1 MLLEGSAYMGERSSR
16 TVSLPTNK
24 TDGYMLH
31 PDEGEAHDFLA
42 GGRFVIKAT
51 ADQTEGKFAAVE
63 FWGPKGFGSP
73 IHVHTNDD
81 EFFVVLEGEVRF
93 RVGEEEVNVGPR
105 SFVYG
110 PRGVAH
116 GFTMNSDT
124 ARVLLFFGPAG
135 VEEFFRE
142 ASAYVATV
150 PPGEP
155 PDQKLMGEI
164 AARHGQQNVGPP
176 MPPRG

>member
-1 MLLEGSAYMGERSSR
+1 M
-16 TVSLPTNK
+16 SLPTNK
-24 TDGYMLH
+24 TDGYVLH
-31 PDEGEAHDFLA
+31 PDEGEAHASFV
-42 GGRFVIKAT
+42 GGASLVIKAA
-51 ADQTEGKFAAVE
+51 ADQTGGKFAAVE

-73 IHVHTNDD
+73 IHVHRDDD

-93 RVGEEEVNVGPR
+93 RLGDEDVDVGPR

-110 PRGVAH
+110 PSGIAH

-142 ASAYVATV
+142 AAAYVATV
-150 PPGEP
+150 PPRRSAGPEDHGRDRRP
-155 PDQKLMGEI
+155 SR
-164 AARHGQQNVGPP
+164 AAER
-176 MPPRG
+176 RSSDAAERL

>member
-1 MLLEGSAYMGERSSR
+1 M
-16 TVSLPTNK
+16 SLPTNK
-24 TDGYMLH
+24 TDGYVLH
-31 PDEGEAHDFLA
+31 PDEGEVHAWVLGA
-42 GGRFVIKAT
+42 ALVIKAT
-51 ADQTEGKFAAVE
+51 ADQTGGKFAAVE
-63 FWGPKGFGSP
+63 FSGPKGFGSP
-73 IHVHTNDD
+73 IHIHSDDD

-93 RVGEEEVNVGPR
+93 RLGDEEVYVGPR

-142 ASAYVATV
+142 ASAYLATV
-150 PPGEP
+150 SPGEP
-155 PDQKLMGEI
+155 PDPKTMGEI
-164 AARHGQQNVGPP
+164 AASHGQRNVSPP
-176 MPPRG
+176 MPPTG

>member
-1 MLLEGSAYMGERSSR
+1 M
-16 TVSLPTNK
+16 SLPTSK
-24 TDGYMLH
+24 TGYVLR
-31 PDEGEAHDFLA
+31 PDDGEAHPSFV
-42 GGRFVIKAT
+42 GGGSFVIKAA
-51 ADQTEGKFAAVE
+51 ADQTGGKFAAVE

-73 IHVHTNDD
+73 IHVHSDDD

-93 RVGEEEVNVGPR
+93 RLGDEDVDVGPR

-142 ASAYVATV
+142 AAAYVATV

-155 PDQKLMGEI
+155 PDPKTMGEI
-164 AARHGQQNVGPP
+164 AARHGLFYLGTRR
-176 MPPRG
+176 PPRG

>member
-1 MLLEGSAYMGERSSR
+1 M
-16 TVSLPTNK
+16 SLPASK
-24 TDGYMLH
+24 TDGYVLH
-31 PDEGEAHDFLA
+31 PDGGEAHSSFV
-42 GGRFVIKAT
+42 GGGSFVIKAT
-51 ADQTEGKFAAVE
+51 AEQTGGKFAAVE

-73 IHVHTNDD
+73 IHVHRDDD
-81 EFFVVLEGEVRF
+81 EFFVVLDGEVRF
-93 RVGEEEVNVGPR
+93 RLGDEDVDVGPR

-110 PRGVAH
+110 PSGIAH

-142 ASAYVATV
+142 AAAYIATV
-150 PPGEP
+150 PPGEA
-155 PDQKLMGEI
+155 PDPKTMGEI
-164 AARHGQQNVGPP
+164 AARYGQQNVGPP

>member
-1 MLLEGSAYMGERSSR
+1 M
-16 TVSLPTNK
+16 SLPTSK
-24 TDGYMLH
+24 TGYVLQ
-31 PDEGEAHDFLA
+31 PDEGEAHPSFV
-42 GGRFVIKAT
+42 GGGSLVIKAA
-51 ADQTEGKFAAVE
+51 ADQTGGKFAAVE
-63 FWGPKGFGSP
+63 FFGPRGFGSP
-73 IHVHTNDD
+73 IHIHSDDD

-93 RVGEEEVNVGPR
+93 RLGDEDVDVGPR

-110 PRGVAH
+110 PSGIAH

-142 ASAYVATV
+142 AAAYLATV
-150 PPGEP
+150 PAGEP
-155 PDQKLMGEI
+155 PDPETMGEI
-164 AARHGQQNVGPP
+164 AARHGQHNVGPP

>member
-1 MLLEGSAYMGERSSR
+1 M
-16 TVSLPTNK
+16 SLPTNQA
-24 TDGYMLH
+24 DGYVLH

-42 GGRFVIKAT
+42 GGELVIKAT
-51 ADQTEGKFAAVE
+51 GEQTGGKFAAVE
-63 FWGPKGFGSP
+63 FWGPRGFGSP
-73 IHVHTNDD
+73 IHVHSNDD

-93 RVGEEEVNVGPR
+93 RLGDEEVDVGQR

-124 ARVLLFFGPAG
+124 ARVLLLFGPAG

-142 ASAYVATV
+142 ASAYAATI
-150 PPGEP
+150 PQGES
-155 PDQKLMGEI
+155 PDPNKMGEI
-164 AARHGQQNVGPP
+164 SARHGQQNV
-176 MPPRG
+176 

>member
-1 MLLEGSAYMGERSSR
+1 M
-16 TVSLPTNK
+16 SLPTNK
-24 TDGYMLH
+24 TEGYVLD
-31 PDEGEAHDFLA
+31 PDEGEVHAWVLGA
-42 GGRFVIKAT
+42 ALVIKAT
-51 ADQTEGKFAAVE
+51 ADQTGGKFAAVE
-63 FWGPKGFGSP
+63 FSGPKGFGSP
-73 IHVHTNDD
+73 IHIHSDDD

-93 RVGEEEVNVGPR
+93 RLGDEEVYVGPR

-142 ASAYVATV
+142 ASAYLATV

-155 PDQKLMGEI
+155 PDPKTMGEI
-164 AARHGQQNVGPP
+164 AARHGQRNVGPP